1 MELVLFSSSLFPL
14 DQVAQSLLDEG
25 VSVFPA
31 RVGDGARPLPAE
43 FEEAVL
49 IFPEWNVA
57 SCGEQ
62 TMRVRETLGGG
73 RRLIVCAPVIS
84 PSDRKDL
91 IECGASDVI
100 APRSRG
106 PLHVAER
113 ILAEMILAGRVQ
125 PANCSAIIGAT
136 AVMRKLYEDIGL
148 LARHHKPVMILGET
162 GVGKELV
169 ARALHGMS
177 GRKGSFVPVN
187 CAALPAELVE
197 SELFGH
203 TGSAFT
209 GAKQPRAGMF
219 EAADKGT
226 IFLDEIGELPLAM
239 QPKLLRV
246 LEDGKV
252 RPVGADREHAVQV
265 RVVAATNRDLESEVN
280 EGRFREDLYWRLET
294 HQLRLPPLRERMADL
309 PLLVS
314 SFVLKF
320 NLENGVNL
328 RVPPG
333 ALDCLFKYNWPGN
346 IRQLQSVVEK
356 AAFYGDRSSGLISEA
371 MLWNAIRPRSR
382 SAAKY
387 SVEFDPAS
395 DTWDDVRKRAEK
407 SYFRAL
413 ETLYRDDK
421 AAAVERSGLS
431 RSQYYEKV
439 KSHKKSDD
447 QTD

>member
-1 MELVLFSSSLFPL
+1 MELALFSPSLFPL
-14 DQVAQSLLDEG
+14 DQVAQSLQDEG
-25 VSVFPA
+25 LSVFPA
-31 RVGDGARPLPAE
+31 RVGEAPAALPSE
-43 FEEAVL
+43 FEVAVL
-49 IFPEWNVA
+49 IFPEWDVA

-62 TMRVRETLGGG
+62 TIRVRETLGGG
-73 RRLIVCAPVIS
+73 PRLIVCAPVIS

-100 APRSRG
+100 APRSRA
-106 PLHVAER
+106 PSHVAER
-113 ILAEMILAGRVQ
+113 ILAEMISAGNVQ

-148 LARHHKPVMILGET
+148 LAQYHKPVMILGET

-177 GRKGSFVPVN
+177 GRKGVFVPVN
-187 CAALPAELVE
+187 CAAIPPELVE

-209 GAKQPRAGMF
+209 GAKQPRAGVF

-226 IFLDEIGELPLAM
+226 IFLDEIGDLPLTL

-265 RVVAATNRDLESEVN
+265 RVVAATNRDLESAVN
-280 EGRFREDLYWRLET
+280 DGHFREDLYWRLEA

-314 SFVLKF
+314 HFVKKF
-320 NLENGVNL
+320 NAENGLNL
-328 RVPPG
+328 SVPSG
-333 ALDCLFKYNWPGN
+333 ALDCLFQYNWPGN

-356 AAFYGDRSSGLISEA
+356 AAFYGDRSSGLISEP
-371 MLWNAIRPRSR
+371 MLWNAIRPRTR
-382 SAAKY
+382 GVVNY

-439 KSHKKSDD
+439 KSNKKSDV